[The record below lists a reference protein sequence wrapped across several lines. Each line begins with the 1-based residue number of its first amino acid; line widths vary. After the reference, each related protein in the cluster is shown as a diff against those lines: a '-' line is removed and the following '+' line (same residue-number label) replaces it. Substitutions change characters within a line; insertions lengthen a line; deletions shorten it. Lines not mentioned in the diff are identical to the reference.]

1 MESVSAAGILL
12 LLALLQLKHA
22 LCDGPLQTA
31 GMVKDKGRYGERA
44 GIVHAGLHGAGSFL
58 AVFLFGMAAIPAL
71 ALAAA
76 DALIHYHVDFA
87 KETMVRRNGW
97 SHDSARFWWALM
109 ADQLLHQ
116 LTYLAM
122 AFAIISL
129 TVQG

>member
-22 LCDGPLQTA
+22 LCDGPFQTYRMVRQKGCYGNPA
-31 GMVKDKGRYGERA
+31 GLA
-44 GIVHAGLHGAGSFL
+44 HAGLHGAGSFI

-76 DALIHYHVDFA
+76 DAVIHYHIDFA
-87 KETMVRRNGW
+87 KETIVRRNGW
-97 SHDSARFWWALM
+97 TPDGPRFWWAFM
-109 ADQLLHQ
+109 TDQLLHQ

-122 AFAIISL
+122 AFAIIRL
-129 TVQG
+129 TS